1 MSLEGKEIDYIAEL
15 FTANRAT
22 NWALGDASAELV
34 RKYGRKVIGDI
45 AEIGRCTK
53 ERVRQL
59 IKVSMTFPEDKRYPD
74 VDWSLYRAV
83 LNASGPKRLNQD
95 PLEVLEFV
103 LERNMSLADIAKL
116 GLEGKKRV
124 KVSKTC
130 EWCNSKVTV
139 VADGGL
145 GGERVYCP
153 VCLVDNYSLDKRDD
167 IIRYFIGVL
176 E

>member
-1 MSLEGKEIDYIAEL
+1 MSLRGKKEIDYIAEL

-22 NWALGDASAELV
+22 NWALDDASAELV

-45 AEIGRCTK
+45 AEIGRYK
-53 ERVRQL
+53 GAWRQL

-103 LERNMSLADIAKL
+103 LEKY
-116 GLEGKKRV
+116 V
-124 KVSKTC
+124 
-130 EWCNSKVTV
+130 
-139 VADGGL
+139 
-145 GGERVYCP
+145 
-153 VCLVDNYSLDKRDD
+153 
-167 IIRYFIGVL
+167 IG
-176 E
+176 